1 MYTLGIDIGSTATKA
16 VVLKNGKDIYAS
28 AIISFGAGTSGT
40 DQALEKLFEDG
51 NLAWDEID
59 YTVATGYGRLHFD
72 EADKQISEL
81 SCHACGMHFMIPEAR
96 TIIDIGGQD
105 VKALRLNE
113 RGGLDNFIM
122 NEKCAA
128 GTGRFLDVMAGVLE
142 TTTDQ
147 LGTLDAQADSK
158 VEISSTCT
166 VFAESEVI
174 SHLANKEKI
183 PNIIAGIHDS
193 VAKRTAGLA
202 RRLGVEETV
211 VMSGGVAQ
219 NAGVVR
225 ALEEELGVNIQIPPH
240 AQLIG
245 ALGAALHGAKV
256 FEKKI
261 RKKALEQDK
270 YATALEEARKMQFDK
285 DCTTCD
291 RTRLVSKEPSYQSKQ
306 SRPRNKRNR
315 P

>member
-219 NAGVVR
+219 KRGRGSCARGR
-225 ALEEELGVNIQIPPH
+225 IGCQYPDSTSCSIDWRIGRSASWRKGIREE
-240 AQLIG
+240 
-245 ALGAALHGAKV
+245 
-256 FEKKI
+256 
-261 RKKALEQDK
+261 D
-270 YATALEEARKMQFDK
+270 
-285 DCTTCD
+285 
-291 RTRLVSKEPSYQSKQ
+291 SKRST
-306 SRPRNKRNR
+306 
-315 P
+315 

>member
-1 MYTLGIDIGSTATKA
+1 MYTLGIDIGSTATKT
-16 VVLKNGKDIYAS
+16 VVLKDGENICAS
-28 AIISFGAGTSGT
+28 AIIGFGAGTSGT
-40 DQALEKLFEDG
+40 EQALEKLFAESGLTWND
-51 NLAWDEID
+51 ID
-59 YTVATGYGRLHFD
+59 YTVATGYGRLRFD
-72 EADKQISEL
+72 EADKQVSEL
-81 SCHACGMHFMIPEAR
+81 SCHARGIYHLIPDAR

-105 VKALRLNE
+105 VKALRLNDQ
-113 RGGLDNFIM
+113 GGLDNFIM

-147 LGTLDAQADSK
+147 LGALDAQADSK

-183 PNIIAGIHDS
+183 SNIIAGIHDS

-202 RRLGVEETV
+202 RRLGVEERV

-225 ALEEELGVNIQIPPH
+225 ALEEELGVEIQIPPQ
-240 AQLIG
+240 AQLVG
-245 ALGAALHGAKV
+245 ALGAALYAAKA
-256 FEKKI
+256 FEKKK
-261 RKKALEQDK
+261 RKEVTEPDHYAPALKEVREAQPDSNCATCEQGK
-270 YATALEEARKMQFDK
+270 
-285 DCTTCD
+285 
-291 RTRLVSKEPSYQSKQ
+291 RLG
-306 SRPRNKRNR
+306 RGI
-315 P
+315 

>member
-128 GTGRFLDVMAGVLE
+128 GTGRFLDVMAACSRP
-142 TTTDQ
+142 Q
-147 LGTLDAQADSK
+147 LISWARLMLKRILGSRSARHARSLQSRRSYRIWPTRKRSRTLLRASMTRLRNERQ
-158 VEISSTCT
+158 VW
-166 VFAESEVI
+166 
-174 SHLANKEKI
+174 H
-183 PNIIAGIHDS
+183 
-193 VAKRTAGLA
+193 AGLA
-202 RRLGVEETV
+202 LKRRW
-211 VMSGGVAQ
+211 S
-219 NAGVVR
+219 
-225 ALEEELGVNIQIPPH
+225 
-240 AQLIG
+240 
-245 ALGAALHGAKV
+245 
-256 FEKKI
+256 
-261 RKKALEQDK
+261 
-270 YATALEEARKMQFDK
+270 
-285 DCTTCD
+285 
-291 RTRLVSKEPSYQSKQ
+291 
-306 SRPRNKRNR
+306 
-315 P
+315 

>member
-128 GTGRFLDVMAGVLE
+128 GTG
-142 TTTDQ
+142 
-147 LGTLDAQADSK
+147 
-158 VEISSTCT
+158 
-166 VFAESEVI
+166 
-174 SHLANKEKI
+174 
-183 PNIIAGIHDS
+183 
-193 VAKRTAGLA
+193 
-202 RRLGVEETV
+202 
-211 VMSGGVAQ
+211 
-219 NAGVVR
+219 
-225 ALEEELGVNIQIPPH
+225 
-240 AQLIG
+240 
-245 ALGAALHGAKV
+245 
-256 FEKKI
+256 
-261 RKKALEQDK
+261 
-270 YATALEEARKMQFDK
+270 
-285 DCTTCD
+285 
-291 RTRLVSKEPSYQSKQ
+291 
-306 SRPRNKRNR
+306 
-315 P
+315 